1 MQTKIVM
8 KRKKKDKF
16 EKVDPLGP
24 YKKEQKVDESKVT
37 T

>member
-24 YKKEQKVDESKVT
+24 YKKEGEEDEIKFAT
-37 T
+37 